1 MPTRPVPDGVDDT
14 VDDWAGDTGE
24 IASAPPPGGAWS
36 GVYPLTLTEAGIVPS
51 TRGLPP
57 EAAGALRG
65 PVPPAV
71 AVVTRIR
78 RIVRLHTWQLL
89 VASTVALVV
98 GLWLGSLAGPS
109 GTAAAPTSSY
119 RPPPP
124 AGSTPATTTPAAAAT
139 TATTVPASGSSTTT
153 SSVPPG
159 PATVLVGPTQRSGNW
174 TSPAFTIAGG
184 TWNIGWA
191 FRCTPAPT
199 AGPAFQV
206 FVTPANATGAPTGT
220 PAVNETGG
228 SGQSVT
234 AQTTAGA
241 QQLVVQAPAN
251 CTWVVKVTGLG

>member
-1 MPTRPVPDGVDDT
+1 MPDTQVLDAPVARPGPGELGIRERRSWRIWQVALATLTFLGVGVVLGILT
-14 VDDWAGDTGE
+14 GVGSSGSGASQASYTPPPAAGTP
-24 IASAPPPGGAWS
+24 AAATPTTAPP
-36 GVYPLTLTEAGIVPS
+36 
-51 TRGLPP
+51 
-57 EAAGALRG
+57 
-65 PVPPAV
+65 
-71 AVVTRIR
+71 
-78 RIVRLHTWQLL
+78 
-89 VASTVALVV
+89 
-98 GLWLGSLAGPS
+98 
-109 GTAAAPTSSY
+109 AAAPT
-119 RPPPP
+119 
-124 AGSTPATTTPAAAAT
+124 
-139 TATTVPASGSSTTT
+139 TTVPASGSSTTT

-199 AGPAFQV
+199 AGPAYQV